1 MMEFENDFLLCGG
14 DIRIKIAKYFGA
26 DVDSATIW
34 PVDYKKWCEL
44 NDAVD
49 GFWDKV
55 EEVKKH
61 G

>member
-1 MMEFENDFLLCGG
+1 MIFIIRW

-55 EEVKKH
+55 EEVKNH